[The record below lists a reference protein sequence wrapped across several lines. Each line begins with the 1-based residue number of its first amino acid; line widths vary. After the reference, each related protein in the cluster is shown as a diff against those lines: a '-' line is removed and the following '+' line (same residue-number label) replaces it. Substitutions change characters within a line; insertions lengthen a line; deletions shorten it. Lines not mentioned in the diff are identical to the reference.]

1 MLILEARAMGIFDR
15 DILQVRELLGQVASK
30 RGCKEWRVSEINPW
44 PGGKGNLHI
53 PAPDTSVELG
63 PPELPSILMTLIT
76 DNPGSVQDGLINL
89 MGPDIDD
96 LAGRKAPLAKIF
108 FIEAS
113 GLAEEDLWD
122 FYLGV
127 NLARLDVS
135 LWGYMT
141 RASSGMRREWCR
153 ISRDALKKGLS
164 IAHIGA
170 AEIACVKRLPSVTA
184 AEMAALAS
192 SREDASAFAEVA
204 SKVDRVASA
213 LCKLSNEILHDCE
226 TCRFSDLCPTLP
238 SLTRLRESKKKG
250 AL

>member
-1 MLILEARAMGIFDR
+1 MGIFDR

-53 PAPDTSVELG
+53 PASDTSVELG

-141 RASSGMRREWCR
+141 RASSGMRLEWCR

-170 AEIACVKRLPSVTA
+170 GEIACVKKLPSVTA
-184 AEMAALAS
+184 VEMAFLTG
-192 SREDASAFAEVA
+192 SREDCSAFAEA
-204 SKVDRVASA
+204 AFRVDRLASA
-213 LCKLSNEILHDCE
+213 LCKLSKEILHDCE
-226 TCRFSDLCPTLP
+226 TCRFPDLCSTLP
-238 SLTRLRESKKKG
+238 GLMRLRERREG
-250 AL
+250 AE